1 MVMEVQIKFGP
12 LPRALD
18 PVVTR
23 KIFRTESQ
31 RAINE
36 ANALAKPAMI
46 AASPFGGTNALRRS
60 WQIVPARPEAGSVIG
75 ATRSTGPGAIAALVL
90 DDGAVPHFPP
100 VGDTG
105 EPALATW
112 IRRALPGLTDPFVIE
127 KGGRRPADL
136 SNPEDVRK
144 IAFKISQAIRVR
156 GLPLR
161 QGRQTKIFTKVFRK
175 LTPAITR
182 VIERMGPRIQ
192 RRFEQGK

>member
-1 MVMEVQIKFGP
+1 MVMEIKITLGP

-23 KIFRTESQ
+23 RIFRTEAQ

-36 ANALAKPAMI
+36 ANAIVKPAMI

-90 DDGAVPHFPP
+90 DDGAQPHFPP

-127 KGGRRPADL
+127 DGEKRPADVG
-136 SNPEDVRK
+136 NPEDVRK
-144 IAFKISQAIRVR
+144 IALKLSQAINRR
-156 GLPLR
+156 GFPR
-161 QGRQTKIFTKVFRK
+161 PGREKKVFTRVFRK

-182 VIERMGPRIQ
+182 IIQRMVPRIQ
-192 RRFEQGK
+192 RRFEQGA